1 MPVTTAS
8 IYYDSS
14 LGVIEDRTVE
24 TFRTTSCELLR
35 STRQDII
42 PLWTFVSDTV
52 MAFLSETDILQK

>member
-14 LGVIEDRTVE
+14 LGVIEDRTEE
-24 TFRTTSCELLR
+24 TFRATSCKLLR
-35 STRQDII
+35 STSQDII